1 MAALR
6 PSQAPEAARAL
17 ALAFQDDP
25 VMSWCFPNPGR
36 RRRILGAGF
45 FMFVRE
51 VWLPGGESF
60 SDRDVTGAA
69 CWLAPGNWHLPPRRQ
84 LGMLPSLA
92 RIARARTP
100 RFLRL
105 MALVEGK
112 HPGERDHW
120 YLPALG
126 VRPERQGQGLGSKLM
141 FPILSR
147 CDSEGLPAYLEA
159 SSPRNRA
166 LYERHGFEVREE
178 VSLPRGGPP
187 LWLMWREPEPAPAP
201 TAPAPASPADGAG

>member
-1 MAALR
+1 MNGDVAPLR
-6 PSQAPEAARAL
+6 SSQAPDAARAL

-25 VMSWCFPNPGR
+25 VMTWCFPNADS

-45 FMFVRE
+45 FLFLNE

-60 SDRDVTGAA
+60 TSRDGAGA
-69 CWLAPGNWHLPPRRQ
+69 SCWLAPGNWHLPARRQ
-84 LGMLPSLA
+84 LAMLPALA

-105 MALVEGK
+105 MALIEGK
-112 HPGERDHW
+112 HPGERQHW

-141 FPILSR
+141 FPILAR
-147 CDSEGLPAYLEA
+147 CDDQGLPAYLEA
-159 SSPRNRA
+159 SSPRNRD
-166 LYERHGFEVREE
+166 LYERHGFEATDE
-178 VSLPRGGPP
+178 VAPRGGPP
-187 LWLMWREPEPAPAP
+187 IWLMWREPRAA
-201 TAPAPASPADGAG
+201 GA